1 MDETTCMVRVLE
13 RLSRFY
19 YAESCGQ
26 CTPCRE
32 GTGWLNRTIR
42 RIMAGQGRMQD
53 IDMLVDVANKIE
65 GHTICALGDA
75 AAWPVQSFVKHFRH
89 EFEYHIEH
97 GHSIV
102 EARGRAA

>member
-1 MDETTCMVRVLE
+1 
-13 RLSRFY
+13 
-19 YAESCGQ
+19 
-26 CTPCRE
+26 
-32 GTGWLNRTIR
+32 
-42 RIMAGQGRMQD
+42 
-53 IDMLVDVANKIE
+53 MLVDVANKIE

-89 EFEYHIEH
+89 EFEYYVEH